1 MLKRQVTAVCPAYTN
16 FNLYTMSTPSKNII
30 LDCDLM
36 KYPNSGLYH
45 YCLNLGN
52 EMSELLTDKAD
63 LGISFYTPASA
74 KNDFNRP
81 ASAIV
86 ERKGLHRY
94 FKPFL
99 HRCSIWHAPF
109 QSGRVVPD
117 KRRYPG
123 LKVLLTIH
131 DLNPLHEGKSNE
143 EQKKSL
149 AHTQSLIHKADAL
162 VCISEFTKSD
172 VLTFCDTGNKPVHVI
187 HNGSHQ
193 VHKPVLNNQSYRPSR
208 PFLFGMGYV
217 NRKKNYHVLLPL
229 LENESIEMVIAGRL
243 DEADYVNSILHTAE
257 SMGVSDRLRLTGPV
271 TEGEKA
277 WYYQHYLAFVH
288 PSLAEGF
295 GAPVVEVMQF
305 GKPLFLSGLTSL
317 PEIGGDAAFYFSSF
331 EKEHMH
337 HIFRKGM
344 EKYNSNGLADHIRK
358 RGAAFD
364 WKQKAKEYLA
374 VYRSMIG
381 QSS

>member
-1 MLKRQVTAVCPAYTN
+1 MLKHLVTAVCPVYTN

-52 EMSELLTDKAD
+52 EMSELLSDAAD
-63 LGISFYTPASA
+63 LGISFYAPPAA

-277 WYYQHYLAFVH
+277 WYYQHCLAFVH